1 MDVTCRAGAIGV
13 SPSMVTVMIRPI
25 SERGPIKDQLAAI
38 WY

>member
-1 MDVTCRAGAIGV
+1 MDVTCHAGAIGV
-13 SPSMVTVMIRPI
+13 SPSMVTAMVPPI